1 MSFTLGVPYDTPSES
16 LKQIPALI
24 REVVESTEDT
34 SFSRAHFASFGS
46 YCLNIEVV
54 YFVLSSDFDRY
65 MDINQ
70 TVNLGI
76 KEAFERIG
84 VPFAIPTTAVRIV
97 PKTTRAS
104 AELMNRN
111 QHDSAKTALVASPF
125 FYLSKEP
132 CFPPD
137 F

>member
-1 MSFTLGVPYDTPSES
+1 MQQRRVSFTLGITYDTPAEK
-16 LKQIPALI
+16 LKEIPAYLKEI
-24 REVVESTEDT
+24 VEQTEDT
-34 SFSRAHFASFGS
+34 TFSRAHFASFGS

-84 VPFAIPTTAVRIV
+84 VPFAIPTTAVRIGSE
-97 PKTTRAS
+97 PPAQ
-104 AELMNRN
+104 ARN
-111 QHDSAKTALVASPF
+111 
-125 FYLSKEP
+125 
-132 CFPPD
+132 
-137 F
+137 